1 MTRRRWWALAATV
14 VVLWLVAAAVV
25 LVRAAADLRAGRDAA
40 REVTADLEPS
50 AVIEGA
56 PLADL
61 RAARDHFRRA
71 ADATRNPLLAPLRVL
86 PVVGRQVRA
95 IAGLSDAGG
104 TTAGVVAEAVA
115 DASRVVERRASD
127 GPGRLAQLRALAAAA
142 HAAARGV
149 AAVDDLGPR
158 RGLVAPL
165 RDTRN
170 ELVEQLVDA
179 RLTIADAVAGLRA
192 AVDLLE
198 GPTRYVL
205 VAANPAEMRA
215 GSGMWLSGGILTA
228 SGGELDLGEVRP
240 LYQIADPENDAVP
253 IGDPDLAAR
262 HEQAWHPNWDW
273 RGLMPSPR
281 LPASAELARRMWAS
295 ARGEDVDGLLIVDPV
310 ALGAIVKATGPLR
323 AGDRVIPASQ
333 VVSLLLNGQYRGFDR
348 RNAERRDR
356 LGELASAAFEELDAG
371 RWRTSTMV
379 RELAR
384 AVRGRHLMAWGA
396 SATAQRGWD
405 ALGMTGEL
413 GASSLAVSVL
423 NRGGNKLDWFLH
435 GEARLQTQRTAEGT
449 DVTLRLRF
457 ENTVPE
463 GQPRYVTGPPAGQPW
478 EAGRYIGILS
488 VNVPGAATAIRID
501 GAGPPVTAGPDGPSR
516 VVSSE
521 LQVAAGD
528 TASVVVRFHLPA
540 GAGELVVEPSGR
552 VPPVGWRYG
561 SEAWKDT
568 RRRTVNI

>member
-1 MTRRRWWALAATV
+1 MTKRRWWGLAALL

-25 LVRAAADLRAGRDAA
+25 LLRAAGDLRAGRDAA
-40 REVTADLEPS
+40 REVTDDLEPA
-50 AVIEGA
+50 AVVEGA

-61 RAARDHFRRA
+61 RAARDRFRSA
-71 ADATRNPLLAPLRVL
+71 ADATRNPVLAPLRVL

-95 IAGLSDAGG
+95 IEALSDAGG
-104 TTAGVVAEAVA
+104 STAAVVA
-115 DASRVVERRASD
+115 DAVAGAARAVERRAPD
-127 GPGRLAQLRALAAAA
+127 GPGRLAQLRALVDTAD
-142 HAAARGV
+142 AAARGV

-170 ELVEQLVDA
+170 ELVEQLVEA
-179 RLTIADAVAGLRA
+179 RRTIADAVTGLRA
-192 AVDLLE
+192 ALRLLE

-215 GSGMWLSGGILTA
+215 GSGMWLSGGLLTA
-228 SGGELDLGEVRP
+228 AGGELELGEVRP
-240 LYQIADPENDAVP
+240 LYQLADPENDAVP
-253 IGDPDLAAR
+253 IGDADLAAR

-281 LPASAELARRMWAS
+281 VPASAELASRMWAS
-295 ARGEDVDGLLIVDPV
+295 ARGEVVDGVLVVDPV
-310 ALGAIVKATGPLR
+310 TLAAIVKATGPLEI
-323 AGDRVIPASQ
+323 GDRVLPASQ
-333 VVSLLLNGQYRGFDR
+333 VVSLLVNGQYRGFDR

-371 RWRTSTMV
+371 RWRTSTLV

-396 SATAQRGWD
+396 SEQAQQGWD
-405 ALGMTGEL
+405 ALGMTGDLE
-413 GASSLAVSVL
+413 ASSLAVSVL

-435 GEARLQTQRTAEGT
+435 GDASLHTARTARGT
-449 DVTLRLRF
+449 DVRLRLRF
-457 ENTVPE
+457 ENRVPD

-478 EAGRYIGILS
+478 EAGRYVGVVS
-488 VNVPGAATAIRID
+488 VNVPGRATAVRIE
-501 GAGPPVTAGPDGPSR
+501 GAGPLVTEGPDGPTR
-516 VVSSE
+516 VVSAE
-521 LQVAAGD
+521 LQVAAGA
-528 TASVVVRFHLPA
+528 TASVVVRFHLPPKA
-540 GAGELVVEPSGR
+540 DELVVESSGR
-552 VPPVGWRYG
+552 VPPMHWRFG
-561 SEAWKDT
+561 PNAWKDT